1 MPLVVV
7 EDHLLFDRVAQ
18 SEGNGFSVVGC
29 GTHTGCNLKHLG
41 RYCFLQIASLES
53 SRTGNLEFAAGFI
66 DLGTAAAPTQ
76 FIELAAVAADV
87 GSGGSV
93 FATLGEGVEVLVDY
107 HGHIVVL
114 ARCRNCKGKC

>member
-7 EDHLLFDRVAQ
+7 EDHLIFERVAH

-87 GSGGSV
+87 DRRER
-93 FATLGEGVEVLVDY
+93 LRY
-107 HGHIVVL
+107 P
-114 ARCRNCKGKC
+114 R